1 MVGQVILAV
10 AIRDVPAHHVE
21 RLRRHPRRIGTHI
34 SDKTG
39 RARIAQLDA
48 FVQALGDLHRARGRE
63 VQLARRLLLQAR
75 SNKRRRRAA
84 LDLLALDALDGER
97 QLLAGRYHLT
107 GFLFGKLVV
116 LVVDALAG
124 VAKELGLELRR
135 ILALQ
140 QGIEGPV
147 LLGAEGLALLLA
159 LDDYPQRDRLDAS
172 GADAAFDLIPENRA
186 DAVSDQAV
194 QHATGLLRIEE
205 GAVELGRM
213 LDRLFYAILGDF
225 MEQDALDLAIEALAQ
240 AVGDMEGDRLALAI
254 RVGGEVDMVLA
265 LGLLL
270 YILDDLGL
278 ARNDVVFGLEV
289 MLDID
294 AEGALGQIDDMAD
307 RGGHHSSW
315 PRGIA

>member
-1 MVGQVILAV
+1 MREG
-10 AIRDVPAHHVE
+10 E
-21 RLRRHPRRIGTHI
+21 KYSLRAA
-34 SDKTG
+34 SCCN
-39 RARIAQLDA
+39 
-48 FVQALGDLHRARGRE
+48 RE
-63 VQLARRLLLQAR
+63 V
-75 SNKRRRRAA
+75 RRRAA
-84 LDLLALDALDGER
+84 PDLLALDALDGER

-107 GFLFGKLVV
+107 GFLFRKLVV

-140 QGIEGPV
+140 RSFEGPV
-147 LLGAEGLALLLA
+147 FLGAKRLALLLA
-159 LDDYPQRDRLDAS
+159 LDDYPQRDGLDAS

-205 GAVELGRM
+205 GSVELGRM
-213 LDRLFYAILGDF
+213 FDRLFYPILGDF
-225 MEQDALDLAIEALAQ
+225 MEQDALDLAVEGLAQ
-240 AVGDMEGDRLALAI
+240 LIGDMEGDRLALAI

-270 YILDDLGL
+270 YVLDDLGL
-278 ARNDVVFGLEV
+278 ARNDMVFGLEV
-289 MLDID
+289 MLYID

-307 RGGHHSSW
+307 RGGHHIVGPEVSLDGFRLGRRFYYDEILCHFYPTS
-315 PRGIA
+315 PG